1 MFIIIFTAT
10 ATEFSVTLSWMPGY
24 SGGPDYKQDYTIWY
38 REAGISDWSTIPV
51 TPSGSTQVTINR
63 LSPGTTYEF
72 QVIGKNPLGDGM
84 MSKTMTIRTLGKLL
98 MENFSKHKK
107 KLNLHK
113 KKLSL
118 KIFLLMESKK
128 KRNFLFIAANSHSCY
143 LFFLSFPSTK
153 TKNKNFC
160 ALIRFWK
167 IMFKK

>member
-1 MFIIIFTAT
+1 MFNINFTAT

-98 MENFSKHKK
+98 MENFSNIKK
-107 KLNLHK
+107 NLT
-113 KKLSL
+113 
-118 KIFLLMESKK
+118 
-128 KRNFLFIAANSHSCY
+128 C
-143 LFFLSFPSTK
+143 TK
-153 TKNKNFC
+153 KNFH
-160 ALIRFWK
+160 
-167 IMFKK
+167 